1 MTWPKWILV
10 AYLALQIA
18 VYPFMIGKT
27 RKPITHETVLA
38 QVCFSG
44 VCAVLVVIA

>member
-18 VYPFMIGKT
+18 VFPFLVGKE
-27 RKPITHETVLA
+27 RKPLTHLQVLG
-38 QVCFSG
+38 QVWFSAG
-44 VCAVLVVIA
+44 CAFLVVIA